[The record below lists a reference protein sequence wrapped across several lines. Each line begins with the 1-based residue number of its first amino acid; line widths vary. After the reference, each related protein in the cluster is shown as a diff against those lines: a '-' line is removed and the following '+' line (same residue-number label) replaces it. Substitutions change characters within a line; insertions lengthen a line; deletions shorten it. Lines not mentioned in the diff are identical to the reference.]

1 MDDLYQSACRST
13 IAEFSQDIVLS
24 NASNKSGNVRP
35 TPLGIAKS
43 EEVYPRTLPS
53 SLFSKIEF
61 LFKLQY
67 ALDSRKYSLR

>member
-24 NASNKSGNVRP
+24 NAPDKSGNVRP

-43 EEVYPRTLPS
+43 EDV
-53 SLFSKIEF
+53 
-61 LFKLQY
+61 Y
-67 ALDSRKYSLR
+67 ALKGNTLASFQKLSL